1 MTTSPIVLI
10 LRQTDLF
17 YELST
22 GQLELIAALCEERVF
37 NFGDIIFR
45 ENDLS
50 DELYI
55 IAQGEVDIQVEPS
68 LVGDTLDIPS
78 GPVTITTLRR
88 GQNFGEVALVDQG
101 LRSATARCSMPVT
114 RLIVVPRDRLMKL
127 CDAYPELGYRLMRNL
142 AGDLALKVRNTD
154 LHIREQLLYGKR
166 NR

>member
-1 MTTSPIVLI
+1 M
-10 LRQTDLF
+10 F

-22 GQLELIAALCEERVF
+22 PQLEQVATLCYEKVF
-37 NFGDIIFR
+37 NAGEIIFR
-45 ENDLS
+45 ENDPS

-68 LVGDTLDIPS
+68 LVGETINIPP

-101 LRSATARCSMPVT
+101 LRSATARCSMQNTHLLVM
-114 RLIVVPRDRLMKL
+114 PRSQLMQM
-127 CDAYPELGYRLMRNL
+127 CQAAPELGYRLMRNL
-142 AGDLALKVRNTD
+142 AGDLALKVRNSD